1 MPEGKI
7 MKALSGFYYV
17 LDGEEVIQCR
27 GRGVFRKN
35 KVTPLVGDYVVYQAE
50 NKTDGYVL
58 EIKG

>member
-17 LDGEEVIQCR
+17 QNGEGSHHNVV

-50 NKTDGYVL
+50 NKKKVMC
-58 EIKG
+58 

>member
-27 GRGVFRKN
+27 GQRGFSK
-35 KVTPLVGDYVVYQAE
+35 K
-50 NKTDGYVL
+50 
-58 EIKG
+58 